1 MTASMNVSPP
11 AGPGPSNDRPFGCVG
26 IDLPARAGGDTQA
39 AGQAGSD
46 LIGAWPLPGLVAV
59 VSARLADGDPHPPA
73 SEEKAI
79 ASMPTTAHVTTTT
92 TTTVTIGVGT
102 HKDSHVAVALDALGR
117 RLAELVTPAT
127 AAGYQQ
133 LHRWACGRGQVE
145 AFGVEGTGSYGA
157 GLARYLRRC
166 GSRVIEV
173 NRPDRSTRHRKGK
186 SDPIDA
192 EAAALAVLAGTAT
205 GTPKDGDDRVE
216 VIRMLK
222 MTRDS
227 AVKAQT
233 QAVNQLKA
241 VLVTAPDELRE
252 SLTGLGLVTLLD
264 RCAALRPGELTTP
277 LSAAKHALRLLARRA
292 LALRAEA
299 QQLRE
304 HLNRLT
310 AAAAPTLVE
319 MTGVG
324 PDTAAAL
331 LLTVGDN
338 PHRLRSEAAF
348 AALCGTN
355 PVPASSGKITR
366 YRLNRS
372 GDRQANAAL
381 HRVVVTRMHW
391 HEPTKIYVARR
402 TAEGKT
408 KPEIMRCLK
417 RYLARQVYRCLMAA
431 DPIIKGQA
439 SPQKDLRN
447 AA

>member
-1 MTASMNVSPP
+1 MPATA
-11 AGPGPSNDRPFGCVG
+11 
-26 IDLPARAGGDTQA
+26 T
-39 AGQAGSD
+39 
-46 LIGAWPLPGLVAV
+46 AV
-59 VSARLADGDPHPPA
+59 
-73 SEEKAI
+73 
-79 ASMPTTAHVTTTT
+79 
-92 TTTVTIGVGT
+92 TTTVTVGVDT

-117 RLAELVTPAT
+117 RLGELATPAT

-133 LHRWACGRGQVE
+133 LRRWARDQGQVE

-166 GSRVIEV
+166 GERVIEV
-173 NRPDRSTRHRKGK
+173 NRPDRSTRHRQGK

-192 EAAALAVLAGTAT
+192 EAAARAVLAGTAT
-205 GTPKDGDDRVE
+205 GTPKNGDDQVE
-216 VIRMLK
+216 IIRMLK

-252 SLTGLGLVTLLD
+252 SLTGLGLVTLLE

-292 LALRAEA
+292 LTLRGEA
-299 QQLRE
+299 KQLRE
-304 HLNRLT
+304 HLDHLT
-310 AAAAPTLVE
+310 TAVAPALVE
-319 MTGVG
+319 LTGIG
-324 PDTAAAL
+324 PDSAAAL
-331 LLTVGDN
+331 LLAAGDN
-338 PHRLRSEAAF
+338 PNRLRSEAAF

-372 GDRQANAAL
+372 GDRRANAAL
-381 HRVVVTRMHW
+381 HRAIVTRMHW
-391 HEPTKIYVARR
+391 HEPTRAYVARR

-408 KPEIMRCLK
+408 KPETMRCLK
-417 RYLARQVYRCLMAA
+417 RYLARQVYRCLLPTIAETTRRT
-431 DPIIKGQA
+431 P
-439 SPQKDLRN
+439 PREDLRD